1 MVGLTYDQAKAIL
14 DQQGFLVNRSESY
27 SDDVPKGMV
36 IRQSPEAKRNVTKG
50 SAVVLVVS
58 LGEDKVRVP
67 NVIGFTLD
75 QATQEL
81 TDAGIL
87 VGSIEEEYNEIVEP
101 GRVFYQNYS
110 EGSYIEKREQVSLKV
125 SKGSKPAAYS
135 YKANIEAPSL
145 TEAPQYQNGDVVDV
159 SLVTSMGKILLSTST
174 STFPISVDYAG
185 ISSSSGTITMTY
197 YYEEV
202 ITPATD
208 TTPAVTEKRARS
220 FTRAVSFTEE

>member
-1 MVGLTYDQAKAIL
+1 MH
-14 DQQGFLVNRSESY
+14 
-27 SDDVPKGMV
+27 
-36 IRQSPEAKRNVTKG
+36 
-50 SAVVLVVS
+50 
-58 LGEDKVRVP
+58 
-67 NVIGFTLD
+67 
-75 QATQEL
+75 
-81 TDAGIL
+81 
-87 VGSIEEEYNEIVEP
+87 
-101 GRVFYQNYS
+101 QNYS

-135 YKANIEAPSL
+135 YKANIEAPSI

-185 ISSSSGTITMTY
+185 ISSSVGTITMTY